1 MKNKLDKF
9 IGHGTEL
16 IGGFVMTS
24 TGCLMRQHTRL
35 FKQL

>member
-16 IGGFVMTS
+16 NCGLAWPVHAGFS
-24 TGCLMRQHTRL
+24 E
-35 FKQL
+35 KA